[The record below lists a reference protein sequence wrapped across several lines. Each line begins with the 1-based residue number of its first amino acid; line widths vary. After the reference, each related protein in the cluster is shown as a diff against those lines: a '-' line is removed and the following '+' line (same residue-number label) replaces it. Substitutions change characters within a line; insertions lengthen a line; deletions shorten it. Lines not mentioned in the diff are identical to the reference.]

1 MILITVRNRIQ
12 IFLKALNRIPITAGE
27 GISGYMSLSSI
38 AKFFYYVRSKVRNG
52 LIDQIKDMNQD
63 GNVETA
69 QENLNKFIEEIKTM
83 PIAINQSN
91 ANDQHY
97 EVPSEFYVKV
107 LGSYLKYSCGLWPND
122 DTTLEESE
130 LEMLKLYCQRADL
143 KKGIFL
149 TFPACF

>member
-1 MILITVRNRIQ
+1 
-12 IFLKALNRIPITAGE
+12 
-27 GISGYMSLSSI
+27 MSLYRQAFWKLLELGLI
-38 AKFFYYVRSKVRNG
+38 PDYYVRSKVRNG

-143 KKGIFL
+143 KKGIFSNFSCMFL
-149 TFPACF
+149 NPNNFFQFVF